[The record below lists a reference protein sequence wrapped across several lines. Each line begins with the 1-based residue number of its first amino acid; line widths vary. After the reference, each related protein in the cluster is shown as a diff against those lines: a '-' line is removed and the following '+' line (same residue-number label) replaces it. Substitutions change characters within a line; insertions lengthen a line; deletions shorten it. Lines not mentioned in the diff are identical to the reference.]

1 VRAMK
6 IPCRLLTVSF
16 CILLTGNLLAADHE
30 VTEWSETGFVDLF
43 NGKDLTGWQTT
54 GNWLVEDGVIT
65 LHPREGEEGWQRY
78 DAYLTTE
85 KSYRNFVLE
94 VEFTFEPE
102 GNSGVFLRVG
112 DLEDH
117 VSSGLEVQI
126 LDTHHLEKPGNH
138 DCGGI
143 IRATAPFT
151 NAVKPAGQWNTY
163 QIVMVDSH
171 LVVFLNGELIQA
183 LDLAR
188 SGMKNRPMAGHVSFQ
203 DEARVV
209 SYRKIR
215 IKELE

>member
-1 VRAMK
+1 MRNLFRL
-6 IPCRLLTVSF
+6 IPVSLS
-16 CILLTGNLLAADHE
+16 ILFAGNLLAADYE
-30 VTEWSETGFVDLF
+30 ITQWSETGFVDLF

-54 GNWLVEDGVIT
+54 GNWIVEDGVIT

-85 KSYRNFVLE
+85 KTYRNFVLE

-112 DLEDH
+112 NLEDH

-151 NAVKPAGQWNTY
+151 NAVKPARQWNKY
-163 QIVMVDSH
+163 QVVMVDSH
-171 LVVFLNGELIQA
+171 LVAFLNGELIQA
-183 LDLAR
+183 LDLAK
-188 SGMKNRPMAGHVSFQ
+188 SAMKNRPMAGYISLQ
-203 DEARVV
+203 DEAKVV
-209 SYRKIR
+209 SYRRIR
-215 IKELE
+215 IKELN

>member
-1 VRAMK
+1 MK
-6 IPCRLLTVSF
+6 IPVRLLAVSLS
-16 CILLTGNLLAADHE
+16 ILLAGNPVAAGPE
-30 VTEWSETGFVDLF
+30 ITEWSETGFVDLF
-43 NGKDLTGWQTT
+43 NGTDLAGWKTT

-85 KSYRNFVLE
+85 RTYRNFVLE
-94 VEFTFEPE
+94 VEFSFEPE

-126 LDTHHLEKPGNH
+126 LDSHHLEKPGNH

-171 LVVFLNGELIQA
+171 LVAFLNGELIQA

-188 SGMKNRPMAGHVSFQ
+188 SGMKNRPMAGHISFQ
-203 DEARVV
+203 DEAKVV
-209 SYRKIR
+209 SYRRIR
-215 IKELE
+215 IKDLE

>member
-1 VRAMK
+1 MTTRH
-6 IPCRLLTVSF
+6 RLLP
-16 CILLTGNLLAADHE
+16 LLLSTLLAGNLLAADRE
-30 VTEWSETGFVDLF
+30 VTEWSEAGFVDLF

-54 GNWLVEDGVIT
+54 GNWIVEDGVVT

>member
-1 VRAMK
+1 MRTPVRV
-6 IPCRLLTVSF
+6 IP
-16 CILLTGNLLAADHE
+16 LLALALLAPSLPAADRE
-30 VTEWSETGFVDLF
+30 ITEWSEAGFVDLF
-43 NGKDLTGWQTT
+43 NGKDLAGWRTT
-54 GNWLVEDGVIT
+54 GNWVVADGVIT

-78 DAYLTTE
+78 DAYLTSE
-85 KSYRNFVLE
+85 KTYRNFVLE

-117 VSSGLEVQI
+117 VTSGLEVQI

-151 NAVKPAGQWNTY
+151 NAVKPAGEWNRY
-163 QIVMVDSH
+163 QIVMIGSR
-171 LVVFLNGELIQA
+171 LVAFLNGELIQA

-188 SGMKNRPMAGHVSFQ
+188 SPMKSRPMAGHISFQ
-203 DEARVV
+203 DEAKVV
-209 SYRKIR
+209 SYRSIR
-215 IKELE
+215 IKELD